1 MEIAID
7 VDVNRGMISTWIS
20 ILKIDLI
27 SMLMKIIKMRIFF
40 VQS

>member
-7 VDVNRGMISTWIS
+7 VDVNRGMIS
-20 ILKIDLI
+20 ILEIDLI
-27 SMLMKIIKMRIFF
+27 SMLMKIINVDVFSIFF